1 MRRAMA
7 AVGSLTHFV
16 LQPGVIAG
24 LVPWWLTGW
33 QVRSLPAWWLPLRLA
48 GVVLLVAGTVV
59 LVQAFARFVVEGLGT
74 PAPVA
79 PTRQL
84 VVGGLYRYVRNPM
97 YLAVLAAIVGQ
108 ALVLGQ
114 PVLLPYAAVVAA
126 AFVAFVHWYEEPTLA
141 RQFGDQYQAYRRA
154 VPAWWPRRH
163 PWRPGEA
170 DPPPP

>member
-1 MRRAMA
+1 MRKAGA
-7 AVGSLTHFV
+7 ALGSAVFFALA
-16 LQPGVIAG
+16 PGVVAG

-48 GVVLLVAGTVV
+48 GVVLLVAGTAV

-79 PTRQL
+79 PTREL

-108 ALVLGQ
+108 ALALGQ
-114 PVLLPYAAVVAA
+114 LVLLPYAAVVAA
-126 AFVAFVHWYEEPTLA
+126 AFAAFVHWYEEPTLA
-141 RQFGDQYQAYRRA
+141 RQFGDRYQAYRRA
-154 VPAWWPRRH
+154 VPGWWPRRH
-163 PWRPGEA
+163 PWRPAG
-170 DPPPP
+170 DGR